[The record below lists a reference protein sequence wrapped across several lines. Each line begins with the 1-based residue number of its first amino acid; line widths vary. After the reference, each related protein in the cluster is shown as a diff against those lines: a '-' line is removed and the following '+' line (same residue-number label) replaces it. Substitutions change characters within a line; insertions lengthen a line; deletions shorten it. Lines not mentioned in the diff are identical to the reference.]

1 MAGQVRIG
9 VSGWRYPGWRG
20 VFYPP
25 GLPQR
30 AELEYAAQRLTSLEI
45 NGTFYSLQ
53 RPTSFA
59 RWRSQVPPGFV
70 FAVKGSRF
78 ITHMKRLSM
87 AEPLLPNYFA
97 SGLLA
102 LGPTLGPVLW
112 QLPPTLAFDES
123 VLREFFEHLPHS
135 TRQAARLAT
144 QHDERLPADRA
155 LTVAEQDRP
164 LRHALEVRHP
174 SWGEEAA
181 RVCRDYGVAL
191 VVADTGGRW
200 PAFTEPTVP
209 TADLMYVRLHGPA
222 QLYASGYTEA
232 GLQSWADR
240 IRDWAGAGLDVYCYF
255 DNDAKAYAPRDA
267 QRLRSILGV

>member
-1 MAGQVRIG
+1 MGRIRIG

-20 VFYPP
+20 TFYPA

-30 AELEYAAQRLTSLEI
+30 AELEYAARRLTSLEI

-53 RPTSFA
+53 RPSSFTA
-59 RWRSQVPPGFV
+59 WRAQVPPGFV

-78 ITHMKRLSM
+78 ITHMKRLST
-87 AEPLLPNYFA
+87 AQPLLPNYFA
-97 SGLLA
+97 SGILA
-102 LGPTLGPVLW
+102 LGPALGPVLW
-112 QLPPTLAFDES
+112 QLPPTLAFDEGM
-123 VLREFFEHLPHS
+123 LRGFFEQLPRS
-135 TRQAARLAT
+135 TAQAARLASE
-144 QHDERLPADRA
+144 HDERVPADRA

-174 SWGEEAA
+174 SWGDEAA
-181 RVCRDYGVAL
+181 QVCREYEVAL

-209 TADLMYVRLHGPA
+209 TTDLMYLRLHGPA
-222 QLYASGYTEA
+222 ELYASGYTDRGLA
-232 GLQSWADR
+232 GWADR
-240 IRDWAGAGLDVYCYF
+240 IRRWAAAGLDVYCYF

-267 QRLRSILGV
+267 MRLRAILGV